1 MAVRFQLPF
10 AIDGC
15 PLSASAF
22 GCLMAVRLRLFYGC
36 PPSAVQQIAMAVG
49 CHSLVRLSGVNA
61 AKPQLTA
68 AHEITLCLPAASFV
82 RTSGF

>member
-1 MAVRFQLPF
+1 MAVRFRLLFPPMF
-10 AIDGC
+10 AINGC
-15 PLSASAF
+15 PLSA
-22 GCLMAVRLRLFYGC
+22 GLVRLINGC
-36 PPSAVQQIAMAVG
+36 PPSAVQQIATAVG